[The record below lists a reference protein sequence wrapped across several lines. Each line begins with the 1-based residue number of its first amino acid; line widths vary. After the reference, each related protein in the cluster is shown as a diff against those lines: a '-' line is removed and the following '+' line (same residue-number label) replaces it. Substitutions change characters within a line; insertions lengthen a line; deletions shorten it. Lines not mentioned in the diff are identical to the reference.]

1 MFVFFK
7 FISTVTLVLTISLS
21 VNAQNVKFNTYQ
33 VSKYKMYDIYRGH
46 NETFYCKAT
55 FDNQRNIILPEGMS
69 VPKQYKNKGK
79 DKMEWEHIVPAENFG
94 RTFDEWNKQLC
105 DTKTNRECVQRLSP
119 EFNRMEAD
127 MYNLYPSIGF
137 VNTMRSNYNFTELP
151 KEVPNSVAGCNFKV
165 YKRKVEPAEYT
176 KGVIARTYFYMEDAY
191 PRYKISKKMKK
202 MLVVWD
208 KEHPVDEWE
217 CKRAKRIEKVQGN
230 PNKFVKEPCIEKGLW

>member
-1 MFVFFK
+1 MLFK
-7 FISTVTLVLTISLS
+7 FTSAIVLLISISYS
-21 VNAQNVKFNTYQ
+21 VKAQNVKFETYQ
-33 VSKYKMYDIYRGH
+33 VSKYKMYDIYRRH
-46 NETFYCKAT
+46 KETFYCKAT
-55 FDNQRNIILPEGMS
+55 FDNQRNITLPEGMS
-69 VPKQYKNKGK
+69 RPQKYKNRYL
-79 DKMEWEHIVPAENFG
+79 MEWEHIVPAENFG
-94 RTFDEWNKQLC
+94 RTFEEWREGKRLC
-105 DTKTNRECVQRLSP
+105 EGLSNRECARSLSP

-137 VNTMRSNYNFTELP
+137 VNAMRSNYNFTELP

-176 KGVIARTYFYMEDAY
+176 KGIIARTYFYMEDAY